1 MASLIKAFGNMF
13 REKRDRA
20 AKALAD
26 PVRDGKFAIEDSK
39 KQVGEYTTQVAKL
52 RAETIKQKAN
62 HKDALAEAKKYTRY
76 AEQAGKAGKKEDV
89 ETAVAQIQK
98 WTNRAKELKDQIDR
112 NEKVETNLRSQLDAA
127 RTKIS
132 RAEQNHQTLA
142 ARKKGAEIRKSLAM
156 ASSQFAEGQGGL
168 SALDDLAESVRD
180 EEAEAEAFEEMSA
193 PAVETSLE
201 DKYCGGGCGGGDAD
215 MVAKF
220 MQGK

>member
-1 MASLIKAFGNMF
+1 MASLFKAIGNMF
-13 REKRDRA
+13 REKRDNA

-26 PVRDGKFAIEDSK
+26 PVRDGKFAIEDAK
-39 KQVGEYTTQVAKL
+39 KQIREYTTQVAKL

-62 HKDALAEAKKYTRY
+62 HKDALDEKKKYTNI
-76 AEQAGKAGKKEDV
+76 AEQAGKAGNEADV
-89 ETAVAQIQK
+89 TLAVEQIQK
-98 WTNRAKELKDQIDR
+98 WTDRSKELKDQIDR

-127 RTKIS
+127 RTKVS

-168 SALDDLAESVRD
+168 SALDDLEESVRN
-180 EEAEAEAFEEMSA
+180 EEAEAEAFEEMAA
-193 PAVETSLE
+193 PGIETDLA
-201 DKYCGGGCGGGDAD
+201 DKYSSGGVDSED

-220 MQGK
+220 MKTGK